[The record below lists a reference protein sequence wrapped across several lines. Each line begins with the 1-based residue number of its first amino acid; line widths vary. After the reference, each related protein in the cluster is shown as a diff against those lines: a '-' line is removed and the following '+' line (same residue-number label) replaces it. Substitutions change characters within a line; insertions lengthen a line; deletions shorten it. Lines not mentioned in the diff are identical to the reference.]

1 MLARPP
7 RARPM
12 LLKSCNIDSIQPRL
26 TRNISQFTA
35 DRSRISRAVAHR
47 VAGHGLRSMMMCL
60 IGILPGIASHHGILL
75 HLVVTKNFSGK
86 DMIFKVSFPELALRS
101 GDRGGRRLEARG
113 RYRTA
118 GEQP

>member
-1 MLARPP
+1 
-7 RARPM
+7 
-12 LLKSCNIDSIQPRL
+12 
-26 TRNISQFTA
+26 
-35 DRSRISRAVAHR
+35 
-47 VAGHGLRSMMMCL
+47 MMMCL

-118 GEQP
+118 GERLSSSASRAIRFDPRGTASAFMESNRRWILSR